1 MRENSPK
8 RLFSTCNYE
17 QNTLLWLHIS
27 LTHAWL
33 LQHHRKWKRLYLRR
47 KRMNILIEA
56 GDNIWCLAQSSLHLF
71 WLSTTTLCIEQQPFF
86 QKAAAASSVWDWEVT
101 CFLSLFVKTLLSI
114 TCKVPHKSQSTIGP
128 HRVLYPGSFL
138 HVSSEGPENPE
149 AFLKSKPT
157 VIVQEKPQL

>member
-128 HRVLYPGSFL
+128 HRVLIPRIFL
-138 HVSSEGPENPE
+138 TCELRGPW
-149 AFLKSKPT
+149 KPWG
-157 VIVQEKPQL
+157 IP